1 MSHHSLGV
9 SVPDR
14 HFSRVRYAHVG
25 DLFAIKLLVLIED
38 CDTVNA
44 IAPLLSSAEQ
54 IMRTLG
60 GEKAMLIFPI

>member
-1 MSHHSLGV
+1 MSHYSLGV

-44 IAPLLSSAEQ
+44 EGNRRQLALLLYFRVLS
-54 IMRTLG
+54 R
-60 GEKAMLIFPI
+60 